1 VSLKIGRIAAVIAT
15 LASLGGMAVAAP
27 SASAAL
33 RVTPKFI
40 NWPVAGSLTAV
51 KSDQTVTLPKGSA
64 FNGEGE
70 IFIENPEGTILAS
83 GTLTG
88 TVTVPPFKAT
98 LTLPILGIPTPVDVG
113 VTFAQDGPAV
123 GTIKPAPPATCSTP
137 EGACVSLSVPA
148 KANIGFTVLG
158 VLGIKA
164 PLFCETTEPLS
175 LPLTETAT
183 LLELVTKGLHFSG
196 TTTIPSIKCPGLQG
210 LVLGPILTTTLSG
223 PNNPYSIFISPPP
236 PVEEP

>member
-1 VSLKIGRIAAVIAT
+1 VSLKIRRIAVVIAT
-15 LASLGGMAVAAP
+15 LASVGGMAVAAP
-27 SASAAL
+27 PASAAL
-33 RVTPKFI
+33 RITPTFT
-40 NWPVAGSLTAV
+40 NWPVAGSLTVV
-51 KSDQTVTLPKGSA
+51 KSDQTVTLAKGSA
-64 FNGEGE
+64 FNGSGE

-113 VTFAQDGPAV
+113 VTFTQDGPAV
-123 GTIKPAPPATCSTP
+123 GTLKPAPPASCSTP
-137 EGACVSLSVPA
+137 EGACVSLSVPT

-164 PLFCETTEPLS
+164 PLFCQTSEPLS
-175 LPLTETAT
+175 IPLTETAT
-183 LLELVTKGLHFSG
+183 LLELTQSLHFSG

-210 LVLGPILTTTLSG
+210 LLLGPILTTTLSG
-223 PNNPYSIFISPPP
+223 PDNPYSITITPPEAG
-236 PVEEP
+236 V